1 MWWMSPDCW
10 CIAATVMLLERKPRT
25 PVATCAARK
34 VWKNGLAVLVVSS
47 AAGRATSQ
55 NPSVSTDSSICFR
68 YAAGPQCADASDV
81 LLPGRLEA
89 PGVATGEHRHHEPAP
104 NDSFAIS
111 LREGVVS
118 SEAKVERVGE
128 VERVLRSDHVGGN
141 EAGRLDDHQ
150 EVLKVVLFHDRQQRG
165 FQRVV
170 GNGDAGLVDL
180 AGFRIS
186 A

>member
-1 MWWMSPDCW
+1 MSPDCW
-10 CIAATVMLLERKPRT
+10 CMAATVMLFERKPRT

-55 NPSVSTDSSICFR
+55 NPSVSTDSSICF
-68 YAAGPQCADASDV
+68 
-81 LLPGRLEA
+81 
-89 PGVATGEHRHHEPAP
+89 
-104 NDSFAIS
+104 
-111 LREGVVS
+111 REGVVS

-165 FQRVV
+165 FQ
-170 GNGDAGLVDL
+170 
-180 AGFRIS
+180 
-186 A
+186 